1 MAVRRWKTLEDTLL
15 GHLKQDADDRCQ
27 DEEADADIEK
37 DLAVGLIGFI
47 GHDRQ
52 NNIRGPPQQ
61 QCEDSKDEAAEQFP
75 EESISQVKIEHGED
89 LVE

>member
-1 MAVRRWKTLEDTLL
+1 MVVRRWKTLEDTLL

-27 DEEADADIEK
+27 DEEADADIEEA
-37 DLAVGLIGFI
+37 LSVGLIGFI

-52 NNIRGPPQQ
+52 DNIRGPPKQQ
-61 QCEDSKDEAAEQFP
+61 RENGKDEAADQFP
-75 EESISQVKIEHGED
+75 EESISQVKIEHGEN